1 MFRIRSSCTI
11 WIQRGSQLRS
21 SAPASCVFVAC
32 RGEDVHVPFQRR
44 VKGFSLSASSMP
56 PHGRVGCCWG
66 ITALR
71 EHECTQDAK
80 AHNRYATNYI
90 RLPSVSKQS
99 PLPLS
104 FFFFCF
110 FTLTSSSFW
119 SSTWNSKNYPIKS
132 KKSWQSQWTFLLPPI
147 CNRISVV
154 FFTQHLR
161 TSSSSSSP
169 PWAQYH
175 VIVFPLIYVFLGNLS
190 TLRHCNIQREYQ
202 NLNRNPLPSPSPA
215 PPALPRQQMTLGFL
229 NPRPEPAAVL
239 DRQTDREFKIKRA
252 VANSPPPA
260 HRRTEIFFP
269 DKIQTLSAK
278 QKPPCL
284 LRLPSITR

>member
-32 RGEDVHVPFQRR
+32 RGEDAHVPFQRR

-132 KKSWQSQWTFLLPPI
+132 EKSHDNRNGLFFFLQFAIASVLFFSLNISALLLLLLLPPE
-147 CNRISVV
+147 
-154 FFTQHLR
+154 H
-161 TSSSSSSP
+161 
-169 PWAQYH
+169 
-175 VIVFPLIYVFLGNLS
+175 
-190 TLRHCNIQREYQ
+190 
-202 NLNRNPLPSPSPA
+202 
-215 PPALPRQQMTLGFL
+215 
-229 NPRPEPAAVL
+229 
-239 DRQTDREFKIKRA
+239 
-252 VANSPPPA
+252 
-260 HRRTEIFFP
+260 
-269 DKIQTLSAK
+269 
-278 QKPPCL
+278 
-284 LRLPSITR
+284 SIM